1 MDRLNKVASYFN
13 EKERRRLDKIIQ
25 ESNSGLPE
33 MSVSDLFH
41 CCFSGGG
48 GIVGVFGLMLYVNI
62 AVW

>member
-33 MSVSDLFH
+33 MSVS
-41 CCFSGGG
+41 
-48 GIVGVFGLMLYVNI
+48 
-62 AVW
+62 